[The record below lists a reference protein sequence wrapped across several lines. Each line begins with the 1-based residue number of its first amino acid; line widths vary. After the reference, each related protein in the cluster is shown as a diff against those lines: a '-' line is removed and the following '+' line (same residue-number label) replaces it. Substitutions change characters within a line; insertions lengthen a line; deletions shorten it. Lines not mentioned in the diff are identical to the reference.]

1 MNVYQDSNN
10 KLKNILKGVVISFIF
25 TLVALFI
32 YASLLVYTN
41 INENSEN
48 IVITIIT
55 GVSILL
61 GSTICNRGINKKGIL
76 NGGIV
81 GGCYV
86 VLIYVCSSIVKNS
99 FYLNIYGII
108 IIVVGII
115 MGMVG
120 GVIGVNTKK

>member
-1 MNVYQDSNN
+1 MNSYKNSNII
-10 KLKNILKGVVISFIF
+10 LKNIIKGVMISIIF
-25 TLVALFI
+25 TLIALFV
-32 YASLLVYTN
+32 YAVLLVYTS

-55 GVSILL
+55 GVSILV
-61 GSTICNRGINKKGIL
+61 GSTISNRRINKNGIL

-86 VLIYVCSSIVKNS
+86 VLIYICSSIVKNS
-99 FYLNIYGII
+99 FNLNISGIFM
-108 IIVVGII
+108 IVIGII
-115 MGMVG
+115 MGIIG